1 MLVLTRREGE
11 AVRIGT
17 DVSIRIVS
25 TTGNRVRIA
34 IDAPPGV
41 VVHREEIFDRI
52 ARQNRE
58 AARDALPSSEL
69 EERFPWHR

>member
-25 TTGNRVRIA
+25 MKGNRVRIA

-52 ARQNRE
+52 AQQNRE
-58 AARDALPSSEL
+58 AAQDALPSSEL
-69 EERFPWHR
+69 EEHFPWHR

>member
-11 AVRIGT
+11 AVRIGS

-25 TTGNRVRIA
+25 TKGNRVRIA

-52 ARQNRE
+52 AQQNRE
-58 AARDALPSSEL
+58 AAQDALPSSEL